1 MKGLRERL
9 IHLGILNRRELI
21 VEARDGQGRALGIA
35 EVWGL
40 DVCG

>member
-1 MKGLRERL
+1 MEKSKSLY
-9 IHLGILNRRELI
+9 I
-21 VEARDGQGRALGIA
+21 VGEIARDGQGRALGIA